1 MFACCAQALSRK
13 DERAGVQ
20 QMSAIVDRR
29 QNDGHKSA
37 VNQQRFLRRY
47 RALVRDAVARAITGR
62 KIAEADRDAS
72 ISIPARGLHE
82 PTFSHGPGGRREFV
96 LPGNREYV
104 TGDQLARS
112 QGGSAPS
119 AGGRASPEGEDEDA
133 FRFRLSREAFLD
145 FFFEDMAL
153 PDMAKTQLTAIP
165 QSKRVSGGYRT
176 DGSPSNLAVVRTMRG
191 SLARRLA
198 LSASSR
204 ARLREIEEELATLG
218 PDDPRAAELLV
229 ERASLLAAITRI
241 PFIDSFDLRFR
252 NRVVQPREIAQA
264 VMFCIMD
271 VSGSMD
277 ENRKDLAKRFFI
289 LLHLFL
295 LRHYE
300 RIEVVFVR
308 HHTHAQVVDEEEFFR
323 STESGGT
330 LVSSALDLTLAE
342 IEERFPVEQWNIY
355 VAQASD
361 GDDWEDDL
369 LRCRD
374 LLVNELL
381 PKVQYFAYVEIN
393 DAEPQNLWAQYE
405 QARAMRG
412 NIALGR
418 VRERADIYP
427 VLRELFAKK
436 AA

>member
-1 MFACCAQALSRK
+1 
-13 DERAGVQ
+13 
-20 QMSAIVDRR
+20 MSAIVDRR

-47 RALVRDAVARAITGR
+47 RALVREEVARAITGR
-62 KIAEADRDAS
+62 KIAEADREAS

-82 PTFSHGPGGRREFV
+82 PVFSHGAGGRREFV

-104 TGDQLARS
+104 CGDELARP
-112 QGGSAPS
+112 QGGSAQG
-119 AGGRASPEGEDEDA
+119 AGGRASPDGEGEDA
-133 FRFRLSREAFLD
+133 FRFHLSRKEFLD

-153 PDMAKTQLTAIP
+153 PNIAKTHLTSIP
-165 QSKRVSGGYRT
+165 QSKRVRGGYRT
-176 DGSPSNLAVVRTMRG
+176 DGSPSNLAVVRTLRG
-191 SLARRLA
+191 SLARRLV
-198 LSASSR
+198 LSASNR
-204 ARLREIEEELATLG
+204 ARLREIEEELAALE
-218 PDDPRAAELLV
+218 PEDPRAVPLLA
-229 ERASLLAAITRI
+229 ERAAMIAGIARI
-241 PFIDSFDLRFR
+241 PFIDSFDLRYR
-252 NRVVQPREIAQA
+252 NRVVQPHEIAQA

-300 RIEVVFVR
+300 RIAIVFLR
-308 HHTHAQVVDEEEFFR
+308 HHTSAKVVEEEEFFR

-330 LVSSALDLTLAE
+330 LVSSALDLALKE
-342 IEERFPVEQWNIY
+342 IGEHFPVEQWNIY

-361 GDDWEDDL
+361 GENWENDSS
-369 LRCRD
+369 RCRD

-381 PKVQYFAYVEIN
+381 PKVQYFAYIEIN
-393 DAEPQNLWAQYE
+393 NAEPQNLWANYE
-405 QARAMRG
+405 KARAAHD

-427 VLRELFAKK
+427 VLHELFAKK
-436 AA
+436 SA